1 LFHHFLHC
9 DFDFVV
15 GAITVE
21 IVRFEIPMEDKGVE
35 GGKSTALGNEN
46 GKLEKDLG
54 AGETIIFGDGFAEGD
69 ANDVA
74 DSNTPKNAAEELP
87 APMRIY
93 PFYFVRWR
101 PYDDPSIK
109 AKIDQLNK
117 EINKKNE
124 ARFQI
129 TEALNA
135 KRSERSELI
144 SQIKILRGENKQFQ
158 SIIDEKMEEIQPL
171 QQALGK
177 LRNLNNAGRGRICSS
192 EEELNDTLNRLQ
204 YRIQHESIPLNEE
217 RQIVREIKQLE
228 DTRKTVIANSAMKTK
243 LEDTIG
249 PKDAIQDQV
258 KIIGGDLDGLKK
270 ERQAIWSKIK
280 QIEDV
285 LKTIYTDIQSL
296 REELTDVSQK
306 REQAFESIQKLRKQ
320 HNEGNSYF
328 YENRTLLTKARDLA
342 AKKDVTAI
350 GELLQI
356 EGEKF
361 MSLWNNGKTFRA
373 DYEKRIMS
381 SLDMRKL
388 GRDGRVRNPDE
399 KPLQEELKPAAEP
412 EALPKAV
419 AKQPKEEPQPSPVET
434 LPAQKQTKTKGKD
447 LKTKSG
453 NKDLAEI
460 DDVYEFENPH
470 KDTSAAKEPEID
482 PVKLKEMKREEE
494 IAKAKLAVER
504 KKKLAEKAVARA
516 ALKAQKEA
524 EKKLKDRE
532 KKAKK
537 KSGVVTTLQ
546 EEQEAA
552 EVEATEQGKGNGVVE
567 APAPVKEKVAK
578 KSDVRS
584 RSRAKG
590 PKLIPKAIL
599 KQKKSNNYFIWIVVA
614 ALLALVLG
622 YTYLI

>member
-1 LFHHFLHC
+1 
-9 DFDFVV
+9 
-15 GAITVE
+15 
-21 IVRFEIPMEDKGVE
+21 
-35 GGKSTALGNEN
+35 
-46 GKLEKDLG
+46 
-54 AGETIIFGDGFAEGD
+54 
-69 ANDVA
+69 
-74 DSNTPKNAAEELP
+74 
-87 APMRIY
+87 
-93 PFYFVRWR
+93 
-101 PYDDPSIK
+101 
-109 AKIDQLNK
+109 
-117 EINKKNE
+117 
-124 ARFQI
+124 
-129 TEALNA
+129 
-135 KRSERSELI
+135 LI
-144 SQIKILRGENKQFQ
+144 SQIKILRGGNKQFQ

-177 LRNLNNAGRGRICSS
+177 LRNSNNVGRGRICSS
-192 EEELNDTLNRLQ
+192 EEELNNTIYSLQ

-228 DTRKTVIANSAMKTK
+228 DTREKVIANSAMKTK

-258 KIIGGDLDGLKK
+258 KLIGGDLDGLKK
-270 ERQAIWSKIK
+270 ERQAIRSKIK

-296 REELTDVSQK
+296 QEELTDVTQK
-306 REQAFESIQKLRKQ
+306 REQDFESIQKLRKQ
-320 HNEGNSYF
+320 HDEGNSYF
-328 YENRTLLTKARDLA
+328 YQNRKLLNNARDLA

-350 GELLQI
+350 DELLQT

-361 MSLWNNGKTFRA
+361 MSLWNGGKTFRA

-412 EALPKAV
+412 EALPKAI
-419 AKQPKEEPQPSPVET
+419 AKQPKEEPKPSPVET
-434 LPAQKQTKTKGKD
+434 LPAQKQTKTKTKGKD
-447 LKTKSG
+447 LKTKSDD
-453 NKDLAEI
+453 KDLAAI
-460 DDVYEFENPH
+460 DDDYEFENPH
-470 KDTSAAKEPEID
+470 KEISAAKVPEID
-482 PVKLKEMKREEE
+482 PAKLKQMKREEE
-494 IAKAKLAVER
+494 MAKAKLAAER
-504 KKKLAEKAVARA
+504 KKKLAEKAAAKA

-537 KSGVVTTLQ
+537 KSGAVTTPP

-552 EVEATEQGKGNGVVE
+552 EVEATEQEMVNDVVE

-578 KSDVRS
+578 ESGVRF

-590 PKLIPKAIL
+590 PESIQKAIL
-599 KQKKSNNYFIWIVVA
+599 KRKKSNNYLTWITVA
-614 ALLALVLG
+614 ALLVLLLLVLV
-622 YTYLI
+622 YAYLL